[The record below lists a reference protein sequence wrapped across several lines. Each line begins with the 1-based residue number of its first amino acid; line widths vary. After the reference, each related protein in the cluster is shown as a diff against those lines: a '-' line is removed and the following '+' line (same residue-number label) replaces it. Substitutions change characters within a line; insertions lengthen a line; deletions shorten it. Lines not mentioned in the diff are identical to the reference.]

1 MKITI
6 DTKEDSHEDIQK
18 VMQILSHFTNKN
30 PISNYSL
37 ESQATNESSNEG
49 FMNMFGDSSEEKKE
63 IPDTPPDFSNF
74 LNLANK
80 DEDKKEDKPRLQF
93 F

>member
-18 VMQILSHFTNKN
+18 VMQILSHFTGKI
-30 PISNYSL
+30 PVTNYS
-37 ESQATNESSNEG
+37 ERSESSNTG
-49 FMNMFGDSSEEKKE
+49 FMNMFGDSPQEENKE
-63 IPDTPPDFSNF
+63 IQDTAPNFSNF
-74 LNLANK
+74 LNLTNK
-80 DEDKKEDKPRLQF
+80 EEEKKEEKPRLQF